1 MASTPTSRTEVEIP
15 AVVID
20 NSPPADEP
28 EAPRTPACPMC
39 GGTSFERQESRQDS
53 MWGWTSHKML
63 LLICNRCRYVLHF
76 YEGNSIF
83 DFD

>member
-1 MASTPTSRTEVEIP
+1 MA
-15 AVVID
+15 ID
-20 NSPPADEP
+20 NSPPDDQADG
-28 EAPRTPACPMC
+28 PRTPACPLC
-39 GGTSFERQESRQDS
+39 AGTSFEQQESRQDS